1 MKLTSAQIELTANQL
16 AAEPVPDDSKLAP
29 ELRNLFGDHTF
40 FLAST
45 GLHIVDPAEPEQAD
59 VAIAQVVRLATWDDT
74 HRNRLTPHK
83 PEFTGVLVE
92 LNKAA

>member
-16 AAEPVPDDSKLAP
+16 AAEPVPDDSELAP
-29 ELRNLFGDHTF
+29 ELRNLFGDHTI
-40 FLAST
+40 FLSST

-59 VAIAQVVRLATWDDT
+59 VSIAQVVRLATWDDS

-83 PEFTGVLVE
+83 PEFTGMLIE
-92 LNKAA
+92 LDKAA